1 MNSSPKKYGSMPA
14 CWIRGR
20 KKAWKES
27 PAGGEMLPVATSL
40 EMLLARLA
48 SRAGLPVNE
57 GASWPL
63 QRLLRFLH
71 YVKP

>member
-1 MNSSPKKYGSMPA
+1 
-14 CWIRGR
+14 
-20 KKAWKES
+20 
-27 PAGGEMLPVATSL
+27 MLPVATSL

-48 SRAGLPVNE
+48 SRAGLPVSE

-71 YVKP
+71 HMKH

>member
-1 MNSSPKKYGSMPA
+1 
-14 CWIRGR
+14 
-20 KKAWKES
+20 
-27 PAGGEMLPVATSL
+27 MLPVATSL
-40 EMLLARLA
+40 EMLA

-71 YVKP
+71 YVK

>member
-1 MNSSPKKYGSMPA
+1 
-14 CWIRGR
+14 
-20 KKAWKES
+20 
-27 PAGGEMLPVATSL
+27 MLPVATSL

-63 QRLLRFLH
+63 PRLLRFLH
-71 YVKP
+71 HMK